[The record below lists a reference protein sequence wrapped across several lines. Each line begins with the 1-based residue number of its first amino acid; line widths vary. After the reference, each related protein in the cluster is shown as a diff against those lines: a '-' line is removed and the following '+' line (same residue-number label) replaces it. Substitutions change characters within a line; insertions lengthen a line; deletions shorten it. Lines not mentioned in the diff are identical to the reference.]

1 MSAVSVTYFCMAG
14 ECLGMIPF
22 FKNNTAVAYP
32 VGIIVAAAFLL
43 LFMSK
48 SKKYRTA

>member
-32 VGIIVAAAFLL
+32 VGIIVAIAFLA
-43 LFMSK
+43 LFMTK